1 MYLVR
6 MLMCGIEARNRKQEI
21 DRQYRCVNRIYWDRD
36 KISILTDQIEAIE
49 QKERLH
55 AAAFV
60 FSDMAVDCTVG
71 NVQDFRDLN

>member
-1 MYLVR
+1 MILFEFISLNGLTR
-6 MLMCGIEARNRKQEI
+6 
-21 DRQYRCVNRIYWDRD
+21 RCEYMNRIYWDRD